1 MRHTKASWGKKRQRK
16 KTSDLYRLSA
26 KETVFVFLL
35 HLLMVCGVSRLFYD
49 SFWAVPV
56 LAGGA
61 VYLFKRGCKE
71 LQKKKKL
78 KACSEFRE
86 LLESMSA
93 NLYAGVSLENSFM
106 RGVESLRELY
116 GSQIVMLPALEEG
129 IGRLKLNMPMERVLC
144 LLSEA
149 ADIEDMR
156 SFAALAATAQ
166 KNGGNLIQI
175 IGQSC
180 SHISEKMQTD
190 QEIAT
195 LISAKRMEQQI
206 MCCMPFGM
214 MLYMRLSSPGYFDVL
229 YHNAFGIVFMSIC
242 LLCIFAAYVM
252 GKYIIDI
259 TI

>member
-1 MRHTKASWGKKRQRK
+1 MRHTKPSWGSRRQRRN
-16 KTSDLYRLSA
+16 DLYRLSA
-26 KETVFVFLL
+26 KENVLAFLIYL
-35 HLLMVCGVSRLFYD
+35 CLLFGVSKLFFD
-49 SFWAVPV
+49 SLWALPG

-61 VYLFKRGCKE
+61 AYLFKRACRE
-71 LQKKKKL
+71 MQKKKKL
-78 KACSEFRE
+78 KACCEFRE
-86 LLESMSA
+86 LLESISA
-93 NLYAGVSLENSFM
+93 NLYAGMSLENSFM

-116 GSQIVMLPALEEG
+116 GSQAALLPALEEG
-129 IGRLKLNMPMERVLC
+129 IRRLKLNMPMEQVLH
-144 LLSEA
+144 LLAEA
-149 ADIEDMR
+149 ADMEDMR
-156 SFAALAATAQ
+156 SFAALAAAAQ
-166 KNGGNLIQI
+166 KNGGNLIQM

-229 YHNAFGIVFMSIC
+229 YHNVFGIMFMSVC
-242 LLCIFAAYVM
+242 LLCVFAAYVM